1 MKGQLS
7 ESDWGRL
14 GAECGAKGQV
24 KVSRSPGMRSGG
36 RGQVDGLGSGLGC
49 GGRAYLIEVTLARLE
64 PVAPGRGVRAG
75 AKSGG
80 LGACDSWGRSWA

>member
-7 ESDWGRL
+7 ELDRGRL
-14 GAECGAKGQV
+14 RTELRAKGQV

-49 GGRAYLIEVTLARLE
+49 GGRAYLIEVGLARLE
-64 PVAPGRGVRAG
+64 PVASPSFGRVWSLIPA
-75 AKSGG
+75 
-80 LGACDSWGRSWA
+80 WP